1 MSILR
6 LVDAFREANISVT
19 FGFVMNESLITRARN
34 DLAAEFLATD
44 CEYLLWLDSDHA
56 FEPADILKM
65 IKSDKDI
72 IGAVCATKS
81 INWDLVRKAATF
93 GLENLE
99 YFTGNFATQFMQGDY
114 TFDPNEPLEV
124 NNIGTGIMLVKRNVF
139 ETLKD
144 HVATY
149 RSNNNADESK
159 RGQLIYEFFATSII
173 NDELYSEDYYFCNL
187 WRGLGN
193 KVYAAPWVQNA
204 HIGPYEFRGSI
215 LARGV
220 IDAMT
225 AEQSSP
231 ILDS

>member
-1 MSILR
+1 MSLLR

-34 DLAAEFLATD
+34 DLAAEFLATNCD
-44 CEYLLWLDSDHA
+44 YLLWLDSDHA
-56 FEPADILKM
+56 FEASDILKM
-65 IKSDKDI
+65 FKSDKDI
-72 IGAVCATKS
+72 IGAVCPKKS
-81 INWDLVRKAATF
+81 INWDLVRQAAKAD
-93 GLENLE
+93 LQNLE
-99 YFTGNFATQFMQGDY
+99 YFTGNFATQFVEGDY
-114 TFDPNEPLEV
+114 EFDPNKPLEV
-124 NNIGTGIMLVKRNVF
+124 KNIGTGIMLVKRNVF

-144 HVATY
+144 HVQTY
-149 RSNNNADESK
+149 RSNTSVDESK
-159 RGQLIYEFFATSII
+159 NGKVIYEFFATTII
-173 NDELYSEDYYFCNL
+173 DDQLYSEDYYFCDL
-187 WRGLGN
+187 WRKLGN

-204 HIGPYEFRGSI
+204 HIGPHEFRGSI